1 MHVVLGERHTTL
13 QGLTQGDLHN
23 GLQGEQQGDLQ
34 VTLQGDLHMVL
45 QGDKQVVS
53 HTVVVVVQV
62 VTLVQ
67 QVHGLQWQ
75 TAQQVQGET

>member
-13 QGLTQGDLHN
+13 QGLTQDDLHN
-23 GLQGEQQGDLQ
+23 GLQGEQ
-34 VTLQGDLHMVL
+34 QGDLHMVL

-75 TAQQVQGET
+75 TTQQVQGET